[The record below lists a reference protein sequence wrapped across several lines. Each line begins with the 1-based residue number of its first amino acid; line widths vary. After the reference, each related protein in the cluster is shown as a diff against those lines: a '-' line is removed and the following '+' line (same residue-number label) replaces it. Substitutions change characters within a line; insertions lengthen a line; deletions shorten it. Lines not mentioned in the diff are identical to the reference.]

1 MADLVWSCFQGWAPV
16 GSGGDQGCG
25 DQESDCRVLTL
36 KVVVSSDF
44 REPGVVWGPLV
55 ISVVSR
61 VYIHLPDLIRAM
73 LLISVLCFFCTEMY
87 QSTLGKLFLSSHL
100 VKRTFQDPTPDTM
113 IFWT

>member
-44 REPGVVWGPLV
+44 REPGVVWGPPCHLCGV
-55 ISVVSR
+55 QSVYPSTRPHPCHV
-61 VYIHLPDLIRAM
+61 ANQ
-73 LLISVLCFFCTEMY
+73 CFV
-87 QSTLGKLFLSSHL
+87 LFLY
-100 VKRTFQDPTPDTM
+100 
-113 IFWT
+113 